1 MLTFIHAADFHID
14 SPLRGLARYE
24 GAPVDEIRQASRRA
38 LTNLVDYIVDNKIPL
53 LLIAG
58 DLYDADCPDFQTLLH
73 VTTQMDRLKDA
84 GTSVALIFGNHD
96 AGNSMTRS
104 LKLPDNVKI
113 FPSNHADTWIIDNLG
128 IAVHGQSFSSAEVLD
143 NLVRSY
149 PEPVPQL
156 FNIGLIHTSLSGKE
170 GQSGYAPCNIDDLL
184 IKKYDYWALG
194 HMHRHEII
202 NNNPYVIFS
211 GCIQGRHIREP
222 GPKGCMRVE
231 VDNAGQVRVE
241 RIILDVFR
249 WKIMEVDITGLGTF
263 HQVMDRISLDMET
276 LFSKESQGKAM
287 GIRVE
292 LKGAGPAHDHLVQNR
307 EELHAAVCR
316 AGTDISRQKIWI
328 EKINI
333 NTSPAVDLDELKKSK
348 SPQGDLIRFIDDL
361 ETNPDFFQDLNFS
374 IDDLAAKLAGTGIN
388 LPDFNNSDTL
398 HEYLIKIRNII
409 IPHLSAGRNQDN

>member
-38 LTNLVDYIVDNKIPL
+38 LTNLVDYVVDNKIPL

-58 DLYDADCPDFQTLLH
+58 DLYDDDCPDFQTLLH
-73 VTTQMDRLKDA
+73 VTAQMDRLRDA
-84 GTSVALIFGNHD
+84 GTSVALIYGNHD
-96 AGNSMTRS
+96 AGNFMTRS

-113 FPSNHADTWIIDNLG
+113 FPSNRAETWIIDSLG

-149 PEPVPQL
+149 PEPVSQL
-156 FNIGLIHTSLSGKE
+156 FNIGLVHTSLSGIE
-170 GQSGYAPCNIDDLL
+170 GQNGYAPCSLNDLL
-184 IKKYDYWALG
+184 MKKYDYWALG
-194 HMHRHEII
+194 HMHRHEIL

-222 GPKGCMRVE
+222 GPKGCMRVD
-231 VDNAGQVRVE
+231 VDNSGQVRAE

-249 WKIMEVDITGLGTF
+249 WKILEVDITGLGTF
-263 HQVMDRISLDMET
+263 HQVMDKISLDMED
-276 LFSKESQGKAM
+276 LFSAESQGRAM
-287 GIRVE
+287 GVRVE
-292 LKGAGPAHDHLVQNR
+292 LKGTGPAHDHLVQNR

-361 ETNPDFFQDLNFS
+361 QTDPDFFQDLNFS
-374 IDDLAAKLAGTGIN
+374 LDDLAAKLAGTGVN
-388 LPDFNNSDTL
+388 LPDFNDSDTL
-398 HEYLIKIRNII
+398 HEYLTRTRNII
-409 IPHLSAGRNQDN
+409 IPHLSAGKVRDN